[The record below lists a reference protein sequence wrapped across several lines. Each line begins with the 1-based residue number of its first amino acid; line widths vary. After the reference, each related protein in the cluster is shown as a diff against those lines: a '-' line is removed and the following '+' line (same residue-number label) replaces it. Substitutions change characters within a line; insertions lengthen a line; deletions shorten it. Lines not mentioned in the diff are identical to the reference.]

1 MNVLDEL
8 AKLISHFENNLNQI
22 NSQQYNETQ
31 VRREFIDPFFRLLGW
46 DIENKNGYAE
56 AYKDVIHED
65 SIKIGGFTKAPD
77 YCFRI
82 GGTRKF
88 FVEAKKPG
96 VNIKDDPI
104 PAYQLRRY
112 AWSSKLPLSILTDF
126 EEFSVYDCRTK
137 PSQKDSPTRGRIKY
151 ITYKKYLDEWDYLC
165 STFSREAVLKGSF
178 DRYVENNKLRKG
190 TAEVDEAF
198 LEEIENWRDIL
209 ARNIALRNESLS
221 NRELNY
227 AVQAT
232 IDRIIFLRICG
243 DRGIEPYEKLM
254 SLQNGTG
261 IYSRLVS
268 YFKEADQKYN
278 SGLFHFEK
286 EEGRES
292 PDELT
297 PRLEIDDEVLKRIIK
312 NLYYPESPYEFSVIP
327 AEILG
332 QVYEQFLGKVI
343 RLTPAHQAK
352 VEYKPE
358 VKKAGGVYY
367 TPSYIV
373 DYIVKNTVGK
383 MLEDKTPATV
393 GGDTHPRKFNDAHL
407 HQPLRILDPACGSGS
422 FLLGAYEYLLRWY
435 CDRYIEEGPEKFA
448 KSREPAL
455 YQSKGGEWKLTTS
468 ERKRILLN
476 HIYGVDI
483 DSQAVEVTK
492 LSLLLKVLEG
502 ESQESINNQLK
513 LYKERVLPDL
523 SNNIKC
529 GNSLIGSDFY
539 EGRQLNLFNDEEKY
553 RINAFDWEEE
563 FPEVFKD
570 RIEKKD
576 AKPQNYGFDVV
587 IGNPPYG
594 MRLIYSEEEKK
605 YFKEHYQSSEGSYE
619 NYFLFYEASLRFL
632 KEKGKHGFIVPVT
645 WLTIPSARSLRS
657 YILNHFSIDRIVWL
671 PKLIFKKAKVNNMI
685 SIISND
691 GRKNVEVYIYNS
703 EDLSAKSYIYKK
715 LNQKDFLNNNFEI
728 GIFINEGEKEI
739 LGKIDKVSIPLKD
752 VACPCSGYN
761 PYEIGKGIAPDG
773 KPHTKETVET
783 KPYHSDYKLDDS
795 WKPEINGRDLKRYYL
810 ELTGARW
817 VKYGLWLAAPRKI
830 DNFQGERILVQEITG
845 GEEKRI
851 VAAYY
856 DKELYHSRDIIPIKC
871 SSKSY
876 HPYYLL
882 GVLNSY
888 LISWLHH
895 KRNPKSQKALFPKI
909 LVSDL
914 KKIPIAQ
921 INKSNMQLV
930 EKLIENVNSI
940 IELNKSL
947 EKAKISNAIDVIQR
961 QITATDKQIDRLVYD
976 LYGLTED
983 EIKIVEEER

>member
-137 PSQKDSPTRGRIKY
+137 PSQKDSPAIGRIKY
-151 ITYKKYLDEWDYLC
+151 ITYKDYSKEWNYLY
-165 STFSREAVLKGSF
+165 STFSRDAVLKGSF
-178 DRYVENNKLRKG
+178 DKYVNSNKLKKG

-435 CDRYIEEGPEKFA
+435 CDRYVEEGPEKFA

-576 AKPQNYGFDVV
+576 AKPQSYGFDVI
-587 IGNPPYG
+587 IGNPPYVFARG
-594 MRLIYSEEEKK
+594 GHFTDSVKSYYCEK
-605 YFKEHYQSSEGSYE
+605 FFLARYQLNTYA
-619 NYFLFYEASLRFL
+619 LFIEKSFSLL
-632 KEKGKHGFIVPVT
+632 KEGGRFGFILPNT
-645 WLTIPSARSLRS
+645 WLTINTFSELRRFLLENTNTLQVTNIFGQTFKGKANVDSCLLLFKKGKPNRLMLSEIREGNLSIIGEFPVDKFKINNYIINMTLAKNKKVPPILEKIEKESNPLS
-657 YILNHFSIDRIVWL
+657 YLSTVKAGLKAYETGKGNPPQTDEMKNNRIYHSKGKVDDSYKKYLKGEDVKRYEIVWSHQWL
-671 PKLIFKKAKVNNMI
+671 
-685 SIISND
+685 
-691 GRKNVEVYIYNS
+691 
-703 EDLSAKSYIYKK
+703 
-715 LNQKDFLNNNFEI
+715 
-728 GIFINEGEKEI
+728 
-739 LGKIDKVSIPLKD
+739 
-752 VACPCSGYN
+752 
-761 PYEIGKGIAPDG
+761 
-773 KPHTKETVET
+773 
-783 KPYHSDYKLDDS
+783 
-795 WKPEINGRDLKRYYL
+795 
-810 ELTGARW
+810 
-817 VKYGLWLAAPRKI
+817 KYGRCLAAPRSEKL
-830 DNFQGERILVQEITG
+830 FKGKRILVRQIPSPPPHSINAVFT
-845 GEEKRI
+845 EEPF
-851 VAAYY
+851 
-856 DKELYHSRDIIPIKC
+856 LNDINSMIIFDFKC
-871 SSKSY
+871 E
-876 HPYYLL
+876 PLFVL
-882 GVLNSY
+882 AVLNSK
-888 LISWLHH
+888 LTTFWF
-895 KRNPKSQKALFPKI
+895 RNIFDKLQRQTFPQFKVGELASFPI
-909 LVSDL
+909 PLADDEYQ
-914 KKIPIAQ
+914 KKISKIAE
-921 INKSNMQLV
+921 NMLS
-930 EKLIENVNSI
+930 LHT
-940 IELNKSL
+940 ELR
-947 EKAKISNAIDVIQR
+947 KAKTDHEKNVIQR

-976 LYGLTED
+976 LYGLTEE